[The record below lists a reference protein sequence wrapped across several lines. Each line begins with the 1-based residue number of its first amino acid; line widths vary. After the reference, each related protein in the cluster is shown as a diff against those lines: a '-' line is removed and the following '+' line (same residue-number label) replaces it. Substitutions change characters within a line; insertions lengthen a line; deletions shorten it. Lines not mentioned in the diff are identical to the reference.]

1 MSTFIDTGLLLT
13 FANANLKEHP
23 PHFITNMF
31 HGPYHDYEP
40 MWYVMVGWLILK
52 TMIINIILPIVALV
66 MGHILPNKKRKKD
79 RGGTNDIYKTK

>member
-1 MSTFIDTGLLLT
+1 MSTFIDTGFLLT

-40 MWYVMVGWLILK
+40 MWYVMVGW
-52 TMIINIILPIVALV
+52 
-66 MGHILPNKKRKKD
+66 
-79 RGGTNDIYKTK
+79 

>member
-1 MSTFIDTGLLLT
+1 
-13 FANANLKEHP
+13 
-23 PHFITNMF
+23 MF

-66 MGHILPNKKRKKD
+66 MGHVLPKMKRKKD
-79 RGGTNDIYKTK
+79 RYGTKDRYKTK